1 MIPLGILAGK
11 KEVYKNVA
19 LNIEPQLSLGAIYTG
34 AMANITK
41 GYRFVSSSDPDG
53 LSKRVTITPVD
64 IGGGNYGIVISI
76 DLGSEK
82 NINRIG
88 LISGLTSDGSLGS
101 DTPNSDT
108 AATLPLYDVIG
119 FYGYKNDGV
128 TTVTIPSPSNLN
140 YLFNQID
147 FTEVKIRYLSIY
159 LYKNDTFY
167 ISGIEAWGT
176 N

>member
-19 LNIEPQLSLGAIYTG
+19 LNIEPQLSLGAIYAG

-41 GYRFVSSSDPDG
+41 GYRFVSGSDPDI
-53 LSKRVTITPVD
+53 LSKIVSITSVD
-64 IGGGNYGIVISI
+64 VGGGNYGIVINI

-88 LISGLTSDGSLGS
+88 LISGLTSDGNIGS
-101 DTPNSDT
+101 DTPNFDYS
-108 AATLPLYDVIG
+108 ATSPLYDVIG

-147 FTEVKIRYLSIY
+147 FTEVKIRYLTVV
-159 LYKNDTFY
+159 LLKNDTFY
-167 ISGIEAWGT
+167 ISGIELWGT